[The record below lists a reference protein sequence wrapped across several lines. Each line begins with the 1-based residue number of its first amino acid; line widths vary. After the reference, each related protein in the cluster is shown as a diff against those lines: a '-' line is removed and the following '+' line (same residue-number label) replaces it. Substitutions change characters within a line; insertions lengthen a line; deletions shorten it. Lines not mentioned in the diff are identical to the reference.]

1 MEGGLGQPKTLAWP
15 WCKLQVI
22 RRGKLFLDQIH
33 NEDASALARLSDQA
47 YLMDGKV
54 VAVRL
59 KASNVLGQEMH
70 LVDMEI
76 SKEEATESRIQHQIN
91 YDTDECCSDF
101 EDCPPREWKDPGIT
115 IQVDSHPQSPSFW

>member
-1 MEGGLGQPKTLAWP
+1 MEDGLGQPKTLAWP
-15 WCKLQVI
+15 WFKLQVI

-59 KASNVLGQEMH
+59 KASNVLGQEIH
-70 LVDMEI
+70 LVDMET

-101 EDCPPREWKDPGIT
+101 ED
-115 IQVDSHPQSPSFW
+115 